1 MKKYTELK
9 IGEET
14 YKLHFPMQCVIAAEK
29 ELSSHNILTVLEQAK
44 IRHIPPSLSDMYILF
59 KYAVAGGNPEIK
71 ENEVEKLYYAAIS
84 EYSIPE
90 ILGTVIL
97 TLRDSGV
104 LGEKAD
110 SGKKDILKKDIG
122 AVTGSEE

>member
-1 MKKYTELK
+1 MKKYTEIK
-9 IGEET
+9 NSEET
-14 YKLHFPMQCVIAAEK
+14 NKLQYQMQCVIDAEK

-71 ENEVEKLYYAAIS
+71 ENEVEELYYSAIS

-90 ILGTVIL
+90 VLGTVIL
-97 TLRDSGV
+97 TLRASGV
-104 LGEKAD
+104 LGKKAD

>member
-44 IRHIPPSLSDMYILF
+44 IRHIPPSLSDMFILF

-71 ENEVEKLYYAAIS
+71 ENEVEELYYSAIS

-90 ILGTVIL
+90 VLGTVIL
-97 TLRDSGV
+97 TSRASGV
-104 LGEKAD
+104 LGKKANP
-110 SGKKDILKKDIG
+110 GKKDILKKDIG

>member
-1 MKKYTELK
+1 
-9 IGEET
+9 
-14 YKLHFPMQCVIAAEK
+14 
-29 ELSSHNILTVLEQAK
+29 
-44 IRHIPPSLSDMYILF
+44 MYILF

-71 ENEVEKLYYAAIS
+71 ENEVEELYYAAIS

-97 TLRDSGV
+97 TLRVSGV

>member
-1 MKKYTELK
+1 MKKHIDLK
-9 IGEET
+9 IGKET
-14 YKLHFPMQCVIAAEK
+14 YKLHFPMKCVMAAEK

-71 ENEVEKLYYAAIS
+71 ENEVEELYYLAIS

-90 ILGTVIL
+90 VLGTVIL
-97 TLRDSGV
+97 TLAASGV
-104 LGEKAD
+104 LGEK
-110 SGKKDILKKDIG
+110 DILKKDTG
-122 AVTGSEE
+122 AVTDSGE